1 MGSFKLE
8 ASLGYMVS
16 ACLKEPKGRGE
27 GRETT
32 YLNTMC
38 YSRLEF
44 EIEKIKSGSLLT
56 PAHITVGCGFVRRQ
70 GASEGGKGLC
80 TVASK
85 SL

>member
-1 MGSFKLE
+1 MGRFKLE

-16 ACLKEPKGRGE
+16 SGLKEPKGRWWG
-27 GRETT
+27 GRTT
-32 YLNTMC
+32 YLNTIC

-56 PAHITVGCGFVRRQ
+56 PAHITVGCGFVRRR
-70 GASEGGKGLC
+70 GCEGGKGLC
-80 TVASK
+80 TVAPK